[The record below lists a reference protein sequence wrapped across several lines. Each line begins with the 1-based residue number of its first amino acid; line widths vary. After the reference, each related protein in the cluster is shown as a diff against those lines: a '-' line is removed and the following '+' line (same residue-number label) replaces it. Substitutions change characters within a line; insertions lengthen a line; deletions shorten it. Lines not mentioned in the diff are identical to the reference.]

1 MKRVRIGIK
10 LFCVRIDELSN
21 MDVSKMFL
29 RLSVLVMLVI
39 VNYKVTARVPACKY
53 YIYFYL
59 FEKVL
64 RLLIY

>member
-1 MKRVRIGIK
+1 
-10 LFCVRIDELSN
+10 

-53 YIYFYL
+53 YIYFDS

-64 RLLIY
+64 RLLIYIFIL